1 MEGKIMIMKACRTA
15 TKREN
20 VIVSDIYETSKWI
33 AEDHPQIGKII
44 NQVRNSDRLSVED
57 KNYFEKELLTM
68 AGILYEVENYT
79 LVVGKTCGTFV
90 GDSGYSY
97 ARLHASKNLETVV
110 NETSFTIV
118 SYGKDDDWAAYVDL
132 PIDVE
137 L

>member
-33 AEDHPQIGKII
+33 AEDHPQISELI
-44 NQVRNSDRLSVED
+44 NQVRNSDKLSEVD
-57 KNYFEKELLTM
+57 KKYFEKELLTM
-68 AGILYEVENYT
+68 AGILYEVKNYT
-79 LVVGKTCGTFV
+79 LVVGKICGTFI

-97 ARLHASKNLETVV
+97 QRMHASKTMETVV
-110 NETSFTIV
+110 NETSYTIV
-118 SYGKDDDWAAYVDL
+118 SYGRNNDWAAYVDL